1 MSFPTFEP
9 LLPSSLWLALA
20 IGAAALLTW
29 YALRRPGA
37 IARRRWFGTIAMMAA
52 ALLIVLLVLLNPT
65 WVEPVAPPA
74 GKPVLTILVDAT
86 ASMNTPDGPAGAPRY
101 QAATDAAARAT
112 DALGKRFEVHV
123 KSFSDAAVTTTD
135 ATSLRFKPA
144 KGMSTDLAGALAGGF
159 EPDRPAGQA
168 VLLLSDGIHNAG
180 GGNTRVLDAVRV
192 AKALGAPIYTKTF
205 GGQRSIMDIAVEIRS
220 PQDLSFVKQKVPL
233 TVRVKSTGVGNTRTD
248 VVLFRDQKEV
258 ARHTVELTPA
268 GPSDVHFMIA
278 QDKPGLYPYEVQA
291 TPLPGE
297 ISQANNS
304 ASYLLRVVDEPIR
317 VLVLEGKPYWDSK
330 FLTRTLA
337 ADPAVALDLIV
348 KLADNRFIRRTL
360 SKAAEPTTAPAPAKG
375 DSSATASRTETWKI
389 LTEVS
394 ELLNSPDR
402 LKGYQIVVLGR
413 DAEIF
418 LTDAAVTNLQN
429 WVSQEGGSLVCYRGA
444 PTAQVNQ
451 KLAKLLPVK
460 WTPTRDSRLR
470 VKLTDQGKDLQWVGG
485 GGGAGSGSGIDA
497 ILAKLPMLATSS
509 QVDSS
514 KALAVVLATAAV
526 GPSGAGGG
534 GNEMPAIVYQPY
546 GSGRVVCLEGAG
558 MWRWAFLPPAS
569 QQHDQEEVYGNL
581 WHSLLRWLIS
591 GANLLPGQKMTLRT
605 DKVSFNTTDNATVTL
620 MTRDEGAA
628 SALPQIELLPE
639 GADKPAQTVKPVPA
653 GDEPGTFRVGFGK
666 LTEGRY
672 QARIAGAN
680 NEDAGAKTL
689 FDVKLL
695 GEEQL
700 NLAARPDLMK
710 RIAQDSGGAAIED
723 DNLASI
729 ENQFNQHMEKTRP
742 AAIRRTS
749 AWDRAWVLIAVLAL
763 WGITWALRRSG
774 GLV

>member
-20 IGAAALLTW
+20 IAAAALLAW
-29 YALRRPGA
+29 YALRRPVA
-37 IARRRWFGTIAMMAA
+37 IAPRRWFGTIALMAA
-52 ALLIVLLVLLNPT
+52 ALFIVLLVLLNPT

-101 QAATDAAARAT
+101 QAATAAAARAA

-123 KSFSDAAVTTTD
+123 KSFTDAVTAMD

-144 KGMSTDLAGALAGGF
+144 SGMSTDLASALAGGF

-180 GGNTRVLDAVRV
+180 GGNARVLDAVRV
-192 AKALGAPIYTKTF
+192 AKALGAPVYTKTF
-205 GGQRSIMDIAVEIRS
+205 GGQQSIMDIAVEIRS

-233 TVRVKSTGVGNTRTD
+233 TVRVKPTGVGTTKTD

-258 ARHTVELTPA
+258 ARRTVELTPA
-268 GPSDVHFMIA
+268 GPSDVHFMIS

-291 TPLPGE
+291 LPLPGE
-297 ISQANNS
+297 VSQANNS

-360 SKAAEPTTAPAPAKG
+360 SKAAEPATAPAPAKG
-375 DSSATASRTETWKI
+375 DSSASASRTETWKI
-389 LTEVS
+389 LTDVS
-394 ELLNSPDR
+394 GLLNSSDR

-418 LTDAAVTNLQN
+418 LTDTAVANLQN

-444 PTAQVNQ
+444 PTAQANQ

-460 WTPTRDSRLR
+460 WTPGRESRLR

-485 GGGAGSGSGIDA
+485 SGAAAGSGIDA

-514 KALAVVLATAAV
+514 KALAVVLATAV
-526 GPSGAGGG
+526 GPGGAGGG

-569 QQHDQEEVYGNL
+569 QQQDQEEVYGNL

-605 DKVSFNTTDNATVTL
+605 DKVSFNTTESATVTL
-620 MTRDEGAA
+620 MTREEGAA
-628 SALPQIELLPE
+628 SALPQIELIPE
-639 GADKPAQTVKPVPA
+639 GADKPAQTIKPVPA
-653 GDEPGTFRVGFGK
+653 GDEPGAFRVGFGK
-666 LTEGRY
+666 LPEGRY
-672 QARIAGAN
+672 QARIAGSS
-680 NEDAGAKTL
+680 NEDAGAKTV

-710 RIAQDSGGAAIED
+710 RIAEDSGGAAIED
-723 DNLASI
+723 DNIASI
-729 ENQFNQHMEKTRP
+729 EQQFAQHMEKTRP
-742 AAIRRTS
+742 AAIRRSS
-749 AWDRAWVLIAVLAL
+749 AWDRAWVLLAVLAL

>member
-9 LLPSSLWLALA
+9 LIASSLWLALA
-20 IGAAALLTW
+20 AAAAALLVW
-29 YALRRPGA
+29 YAWRRPGP
-37 IARRRWFGTIAMMAA
+37 IPRGRWFGTITMMAA
-52 ALLIVLLVLLNPT
+52 ALFIVLVVLLNPT

-74 GKPVLTILVDAT
+74 GKPLLTILVDAT
-86 ASMNTPDGPAGAPRY
+86 ASMNTPDGPGGAPRY
-101 QAATDAAARAT
+101 QGATAAAARAVES
-112 DALGKRFEVHV
+112 LGKRFDIRV
-123 KSFSDAAVTTTD
+123 KSFSDAITATD

-144 KGMSTDLAGALAGGF
+144 TGMSTDLAGALAGGF

-192 AKALGAPIYTKTF
+192 AKALGAPVYTKTF
-205 GGQRSIMDIAVEIRS
+205 GGQQSIMDIAVEIRS

-233 TVRVKSTGVGNTRTD
+233 TVRIKPTGVGTTKTD
-248 VVLFRDQKEV
+248 VVLLRDQKEV
-258 ARHTVELTPA
+258 GRRTVELTPA
-268 GPSDVHFMIA
+268 GPSDVHFIIS
-278 QDKPGLYPYEVQA
+278 QDKPGLYPYEVKA
-291 TPLPGE
+291 MPLPGE
-297 ISQANNS
+297 VSQANNS

-348 KLADNRFIRRTL
+348 KLTDSRFIRRTL
-360 SKAAEPTTAPAPAKG
+360 SKAAESSTAPPQPKA
-375 DSSATASRTETWKI
+375 DDNATASRTETWKI
-389 LTEVS
+389 LTSAS

-413 DAEIF
+413 DAEVF
-418 LTDAAVTNLQN
+418 LTDTAVANLQN

-444 PTAQVNQ
+444 PTAQANAS
-451 KLAKLLPVK
+451 LAKLLPVK
-460 WTPTRDSRLR
+460 WTPARESRLR

-485 GGGAGSGSGIDA
+485 AGGGGTGIDG
-497 ILAKLPMLATSS
+497 ILAKLPMLTSAS

-514 KALAVVLATAAV
+514 KALAVVLATAV
-526 GPSGAGGG
+526 GPGGAGGG

-569 QQHDQEEVYGNL
+569 QQQDQEEVYGNL

-605 DKVSFNTTDNATVTL
+605 DKVSFNTTEGATVTL
-620 MTRDEGAA
+620 MTREEGAA
-628 SALPQIELLPE
+628 NALPQIELFPE
-639 GADKPAQTVKPVPA
+639 GADKAAQTVKPVPA

-666 LTEGRY
+666 LPEGRY
-672 QARIAGAN
+672 QARIASAPA
-680 NEDAGAKTL
+680 EDAGAKTV

-710 RIAQDSGGAAIED
+710 RIAEDSGGTTIED

-729 ENQFNQHMEKTRP
+729 EKQFDQHMEKTRP

-749 AWDRAWVLIAVLAL
+749 AWDRAWVLFAVLAL